1 MRDGILRWIRIRGLH
16 STSTLQ
22 KDHMHTSSINGSI
35 IGNMEL
41 VEEKFALLLQRCGKS
56 SRLDLGQAIHAKFI
70 KESLISTLFLCNHLL
85 NMYCKCG
92 ELGAGL
98 QFLDEMP
105 ERNVVSWSAMVA
117 GFVQTGYPSEA
128 ISLFQQMQRDGI
140 RPNEFSL
147 VSALNACSLFDNV
160 SIAYQIYAQLIQFG
174 FESNVFLINAFLTA
188 LIRHQRLAEA
198 EELFRKCERKD
209 VVSWNAMVAGY
220 LQFSYSKVW
229 SFWCRMNRQGV
240 RPDKFTFSS
249 VLTGMAALTDLKCGW
264 QVHAQL
270 VKSGHGEDICVGN
283 SLADM
288 YLKNQNL
295 IEGSKAFQEMP
306 SKDVVS
312 WTQMASGCLQCG
324 QPAKALQVIAE
335 MRSVG
340 IRPNK
345 FTLATAIN
353 ACANLVS
360 LEEGRKN
367 HGLRIKL
374 GDSMDA
380 CVDNAT
386 IDMYAKCGSID
397 SALRVFRVMNK
408 QSVVSWTTMIMGY
421 AQNGLARE
429 ALEIFEEMRLKNI
442 KPNDI
447 TFICVL
453 YACSQGGFVD
463 EGWEYF
469 SSMTRDYG
477 IAPGEDHYAC
487 MVNLL
492 GKTGH
497 TKEAET
503 LINNMPSK
511 PGVLV
516 WQTLLGACNSHGDIE
531 TGKRAAEQALA
542 LDKDDPSTYVLLSN
556 MFAES
561 SHWDGV
567 GTLRQLM
574 KNREVKKM
582 PGCSWI

>member
-1 MRDGILRWIRIRGLH
+1 MRYGILRWTRTWRPR
-16 STSTLQ
+16 STSALRNA
-22 KDHMHTSSINGSI
+22 HLHTSSINGSKT
-35 IGNMEL
+35 GDMES
-41 VEEKFALLLQRCGKS
+41 EEERYALQLQRCGQN
-56 SRLDLGQAIHAKFI
+56 SRVDLGQAIHAKFI
-70 KESLISTLFLCNHLL
+70 KESLLSTLFLRNHLL
-85 NMYCKCG
+85 NAYCKCG
-92 ELGAGL
+92 QLGAGL
-98 QFLDEMP
+98 QLLDEMP
-105 ERNVVSWSAMVA
+105 ERNVVSWSAMIA
-117 GFVQTGYPSEA
+117 GFVQSGYPAEA
-128 ISLFQQMQRDGI
+128 VSLFQQLQRDGV
-140 RPNEFSL
+140 RPNEYSI
-147 VSALNACSLFDNV
+147 VSALNACSLLDNV
-160 SIAYQIYAQLIQFG
+160 SIANQIYAQLIRFG

-188 LIRHQRLAEA
+188 LVRRERLEEA
-198 EELFRKCERKD
+198 EQLFEECEIRD
-209 VVSWNAMVAGY
+209 IVSWNAMIAGY

-229 SFWCRMNRQGV
+229 SFWCRMNREGV
-240 RPDKFTFSS
+240 PPDKFTFST
-249 VLTGMAALTDLKCGW
+249 VLTGLAALTELKCGL

-295 IEGSKAFQEMP
+295 TEGSKAFHEMP

-312 WTQMASGCLQCG
+312 WTQMASGYLQCG
-324 QPAKALQVIAE
+324 QPAKALHAVAE

-340 IRPNK
+340 IWPNK
-345 FTLATAIN
+345 FTIATAIN
-353 ACANLVS
+353 ACANLAS
-360 LEEGRKN
+360 LEEGKKN

-380 CVDNAT
+380 CVDNAI
-386 IDMYAKCGSID
+386 IDLYAKCGFMD
-397 SALRVFRVMNK
+397 SALGVFRGMNEN
-408 QSVVSWTTMIMGY
+408 SVVSWTTMIMGY
-421 AQNGLARE
+421 AQNGLVRE
-429 ALEIFEEMRLKNI
+429 ALEIFEEMRIKNI

-453 YACSQGGFVD
+453 YACSEGGFVE

-469 SSMTRDYG
+469 SSMARDHG
-477 IAPGEDHYAC
+477 ITPGEDHYAC

-492 GKTGH
+492 GRTGRI
-497 TKEAET
+497 KEAET
-503 LINNMPSK
+503 LIKNMPFK

-531 TGKRAAEQALA
+531 TGKRAAKQALA
-542 LDKDDPSTYVLLSN
+542 LDKEDPSTYILLSN

-561 SHWDGV
+561 SNWDRV